1 MGFIEHALPE
11 GLSWEMGEQGRE
23 GKAGKQGASLSL
35 ILWGALEWK
44 SHLRAAPSWWQ
55 KKLDFYPPPPVR
67 HWLRARWEGHKPP
80 GSSGFLSCGKE
91 APIACVCVY

>member
-55 KKLDFYPPPPVR
+55 KNWTFIL
-67 HWLRARWEGHKPP
+67 LL
-80 GSSGFLSCGKE
+80 LSVTG
-91 APIACVCVY
+91 